1 MVLIATGS
9 VIGLKTTLFHLVSS
23 HDDKRIEIK
32 GRTLL
37 SIYVVITISIEG
49 ITEALFLFAVGS
61 ERYYISCNIKHQAGC
76 GVEELPS
83 EVKYQSREHKHTSL
97 LDGIVSCNIC
107 KSLVEER
114 GFVYDKRSYCRV
126 IFQNSFKVETIT
138 DSGYIIST
146 PDISRAICH
155 GIIGV
160 VSESSAIYYS
170 SDKEYV
176 SSISTSSTG

>member
-1 MVLIATGS
+1 MLITTGS
-9 VIGLKTTLFHLVSS
+9 VIGLKSTLFHLVSS
-23 HDDKRIEIK
+23 NNNKRIKVK
-32 GRTLL
+32 GRTL
-37 SIYVVITISIEG
+37 SSVYTVVTVSIEG
-49 ITEALFLFAVGS
+49 IVKALFLFAVGS
-61 ERYYISCNIKHQAGC
+61 KRYYICCNIKHQTGC

-97 LDGIVSCNIC
+97 LDCIVSCNIC